1 MAEVTSGTPTNPL
14 TVIVLD
20 TIEVERLIG
29 CLLDQR
35 AFADTDPHLS
45 GLLDA
50 LWGPSDLCGECGLEP
65 GDLDCGCRCDCWH
78 KSGRTYQRLDGLCG
92 PTSSGHSM

>member
-20 TIEVERLIG
+20 AIEVDRLIG
-29 CLLDQR
+29 LLQR
-35 AFADTDPHLS
+35 KPLQCDPHLS

-50 LWGPSDLCGECGLEP
+50 LTMDDGLCDECGHEP
-65 GDLDCGCRCDCWH
+65 GDATDPERWGLSRCRCECH
-78 KSGRTYQRLDGLCG
+78 A
-92 PTSSGHSM
+92 